1 MAKDLE
7 KCKLLENAFDL
18 KTANFESLIAINN
31 KLFIRLETDQKQR
44 EQLEKQV
51 ENLNKQ
57 KLKFT
62 KQKKRSWAVPVMAV
76 ITGLVIG
83 TNL

>member
-18 KTANFESLIAINN
+18 KTANFESLIDINN
-31 KLFIRLETDQKQR
+31 KLFLRLETDQKQR
-44 EQLEKQV
+44 NQLEKQV

-62 KQKKRSWAVPVMAV
+62 KQKKRSWFLPVV
-76 ITGLVIG
+76 CLIGGVGLGISI
-83 TNL
+83 